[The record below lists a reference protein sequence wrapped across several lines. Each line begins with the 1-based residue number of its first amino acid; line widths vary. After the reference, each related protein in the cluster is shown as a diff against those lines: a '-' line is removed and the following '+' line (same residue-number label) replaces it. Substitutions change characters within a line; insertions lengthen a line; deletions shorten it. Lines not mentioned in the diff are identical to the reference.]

1 MFLPM
6 LAVVLVTLF
15 LVTFLPVILVRSAR
29 TAPAPATPPALADAD
44 RYSRRSIVLAVVTG
58 LSVAATIALAWA
70 CAERAYFDAYVRTA
84 VAEAVAT
91 AGGELI
97 VGEPP
102 TLHLGLILAP
112 SIMGVVGLLV
122 LVIRE
127 RRSPL
132 VTAPTRTASLSPRR
146 ARDYVSRPF
155 VVIAAAT
162 LALLAS
168 LLIIGILT
176 SDASGTAYFWH
187 GTWDSAVGPVT
198 ATSTRS
204 PWPGWLYSV
213 PILLLAV
220 VQMLLATI
228 GLRDVAARGQ
238 LTPRADD
245 APHADL
251 DTALRRRS
259 ADAVVGLLIISFS
272 LPTIAA
278 GIVIAPVAGDALGA
292 FPMLGRPYLA
302 LGVWALACAGVALL
316 ALGVGTALVLR
327 RPAAIREHLAD
338 DAALDTAIPT
348 TSPVSD
354 PPVDEGEQP

>member
-1 MFLPM
+1 VFLPM

-15 LVTFLPVILVRSAR
+15 LVTFLPVVLVRTAR
-29 TAPAPATPPALADAD
+29 AAPAPATPPALADAD
-44 RYSRRSIVLAVVTG
+44 RYSRHSIVLAVATG
-58 LSVAATIALAWA
+58 LGAAATVALTWA
-70 CAERAYFDAYVRTA
+70 LGERAYFDAYVRAA
-84 VAEAVAT
+84 VTDAAA
-91 AGGELI
+91 AADGELI
-97 VGEPP
+97 VGVPP
-102 TLHLGLILAP
+102 TLNLGLVLAP
-112 SIMGVVGLLV
+112 SIMGVVGILV

-155 VVIAAAT
+155 VIIATVT

-168 LLIIGILT
+168 LLITGILT
-176 SDASGTAYFWH
+176 SDVSGTAHFWH

-220 VQMLLATI
+220 VQTLLAAI

-251 DTALRRRS
+251 DMALRRRS
-259 ADAVVGLLIISFS
+259 ADAVVGLLTISFS

-292 FPMLGRPYLA
+292 FPMLGRPYLV
-302 LGVWALACAGVALL
+302 LGVWALACTALALL
-316 ALGVGTALVLR
+316 ALGAGTALVLR
-327 RPAAIREHLAD
+327 RPAAIRERLAD
-338 DAALDTAIPT
+338 DAALDTAPPAA
-348 TSPVSD
+348 PVPD
-354 PPVDEGEQP
+354 LPADEGEHP